1 MFVSIIIPAYNAQDF
16 IGKTIKSILDQSY
29 SNFEIIV
36 VDDNSTDATI
46 SIVEQMTD
54 ARIKLIKLDKNAGGP
69 AKPRN
74 VGLQNSTG
82 EVVAFCDS
90 DDLWHKDKLDIQI
103 STLINTSYDM
113 ICSDRLNFINLNCAD
128 LTSSIGNWSI
138 KPLRKF
144 NFKFINPV
152 SLSSVIAYKRVFD
165 FNTFNEDKRFIA
177 VEDYLLWLEIIENY
191 QVCKVEKPLL
201 LYRIHSSGI
210 YRNKVKQLFRVW
222 RVYRLKFGHLKS
234 VYHLMGFC
242 ISHFIRIFRNA

>member
-16 IGKTIKSILDQSY
+16 IGRTIKSILDQSY

-46 SIVEQMTD
+46 SIVEQITD

-90 DDLWHKDKLDIQI
+90 DDLWHKDKLAIQI
-103 STLINTSYDM
+103 STLMNTSYE
-113 ICSDRLNFINLNCAD
+113 IVCTDRLNFENLIITD
-128 LTSSIGNWSI
+128 LTTEIINWSEI
-138 KPLRKF
+138 HLQKS
-144 NFKFINPV
+144 NFKFKNPV
-152 SLSSVIAYKRVFD
+152 SLSSVIAYKKVFD
-165 FNTFNEDKRFIA
+165 FYKFNEEQRLIA

-191 QVCKVEKPLL
+191 NVCKIDKPLL
-201 LYRIHSSGI
+201 MYRIHSSGI
-210 YRNKVKQLFRVW
+210 SRNK
-222 RVYRLKFGHLKS
+222 
-234 VYHLMGFC
+234 
-242 ISHFIRIFRNA
+242 